1 MVEQGCGARG
11 RETNAP
17 PMLPGGDGAPPG
29 DTMIPRQE
37 LADSGPRL
45 RCVVAESAARHRQN
59 AAMARRKAP
68 HLLKRKM
75 RYYPLTRLL
84 GAPSPLYL
92 QREGKTGLP
101 RAATKNRGGGAHPH
115 EGPAKLRPD
124 HSSSHEVGRYG
135 HDFPP
140 PGVAN
145 THFSLAVSNVAGL
158 AQKSRMA
165 ANRRHND
172 LGSSL

>member
-1 MVEQGCGARG
+1 MRPFENGSAAFNPPPAQRRG
-11 RETNAP
+11 GSVRIAASDANR
-17 PMLPGGDGAPPG
+17 GG
-29 DTMIPRQE
+29 
-37 LADSGPRL
+37 ADSGPRL
-45 RCVVAESAARHRQN
+45 RCVVAKSAARRRN
-59 AAMARRKAP
+59 DAAMARRKAP

-75 RYYPLTRLL
+75 RIELPDALSRRSI
-84 GAPSPLYL
+84 PSVFTKGRKDRP
-92 QREGKTGLP
+92 P

-115 EGPAKLRPD
+115 EGRPSWSHG
-124 HSSSHEVGRYG
+124 HSSSHEVGRCG

-145 THFSLAVSNVAGL
+145 TQFSLAVSNVAGL
-158 AQKSRMA
+158 AQKSRMT